1 MKTEREN
8 YQILKNIII
17 NEYLN
22 TPEKQKSL
30 TQLQK
35 KYGVKRQ
42 TIAK

>member
-1 MKTEREN
+1 MENKRESN
-8 YQILKNIII
+8 KLKNIII

-22 TPEKQKSL
+22 TPEKQRSL
-30 TQLQK
+30 TQLQR

>member
-1 MKTEREN
+1 MKNKRESDK
-8 YQILKNIII
+8 LKNIII

-22 TPEKQKSL
+22 TPEKQRSL
-30 TQLQK
+30 TQLQR

>member
-1 MKTEREN
+1 MENKRESDK
-8 YQILKNIII
+8 LKNIII

-22 TPEKQKSL
+22 TPEKQRSL
-30 TQLQK
+30 TQLQR

>member
-1 MKTEREN
+1 MENKRESDK
-8 YQILKNIII
+8 LKNIII

-22 TPEKQKSL
+22 TPEKQRSL
-30 TQLQK
+30 TRLQR